1 VVAARPYNPLSALSG
16 NTVTLLV
23 KKYDDSKVAAK
34 LHALQKGQTVEVKGP
49 NQQWTFES
57 GKYSHYAMVAGGTGI
72 TPLIQATEN
81 ILKNGTAKITFL
93 TFNKTP
99 DDVLLKQEL
108 EMLTKTYPGRLEIT
122 HHVESGEVAGYTQA
136 GRCCMRRVLTA
147 KLPKPGEGVLV
158 MVCGRKEMTEAV
170 AGPKTPDFKQGD
182 VDGVLKS
189 LGYESKH
196 VWKV

>member
-1 VVAARPYNPLSALSG
+1 MVAARPYNPLSASSG
-16 NTVTLLV
+16 DTLTLLV
-23 KKYDDSKVAAK
+23 KKYDDSKVGAK
-34 LHALQKGQTVEVKGP
+34 LHALQKGEAVEVKGP
-49 NQQWTFES
+49 NQQWTFQS

-72 TPLIQATEN
+72 TPLIQAAED

-93 TFNKTP
+93 TFNRTP

-108 EMLTKTYPGRLEIT
+108 EMLKITHPGRLEIA
-122 HHVESGEVAGYTQA
+122 HHVESGEGTGCSQA
-136 GRCCMRRVLTA
+136 GRCCMRRILKD

-158 MVCGRKEMTEAV
+158 MVCGRKEMTEHV
-170 AGPKTPDFKQGD
+170 AGPKTPDFKQGE